1 VDSDEALA
9 ARLVG
14 QTVGGRWQLERLLG
28 TGGMA
33 AVYAAH
39 DSSGNVA
46 AVKILHPEMSLRHD
60 VRERFLREAYVAN
73 RVAHPGAVQVLEHS
87 SDESGATFLVME
99 LLEGEPLSARV
110 RRVGKLP
117 VPELCDY
124 LDQIL
129 DVLVDAHEQGII
141 HRDLKP
147 DNLFVTNEGRIK
159 ILDFGL
165 ARMMDDV
172 PGDFKTRTGMAL
184 GTLPYMAPEQALGRR
199 SEIDGRVD
207 LFALGATAFRI
218 LAGRKVHEADSEA
231 ELLIAMASKPA
242 PPLASAAPG
251 TPPDLCAI
259 IDLSLAFSREARYPD
274 ARTMQADVRAVREGA
289 APPYASSQNAA
300 REESTRLDMPAVPAA
315 AVAAAA
321 QGNAPAST
329 RDPATA
335 PTAPAPVN
343 PLARTAGGTAV
354 LPQIPEAAVRADAA
368 AGQFPRSTT
377 PAPGS
382 FAAIADAPQSMHGS
396 AIADAPQSMHGSA
409 IADAPQSMH
418 GSAMAAGPASVRPM
432 AGTLAP
438 GSAAATTA
446 TGTSVPPPKKRSLL
460 PWVLAIAAVL
470 LLVGG
475 AVAATAVYLV
485 EEDGA
490 ALPEIGLP
498 GSSSAV
504 PSTSGA
510 PGGLAGAAGAG
521 DNVAGAM
528 EQGAG
533 GAPDTTATSAPAGGA
548 QPPAVPPEATVAGAS
563 HKAVS
568 AGAPAPAPTQA
579 PPKPAAEPKTAARAN
594 PGLAI
599 TPPPPADKKPK
610 KDEHDKGKAKGH
622 DKPHGHGH

>member
-1 VDSDEALA
+1 MA

-33 AVYAAH
+33 AVYAAR
-39 DSSGNVA
+39 DSAGNVA

-87 SDESGATFLVME
+87 SDESGATFLAME

-110 RRVGKLP
+110 RRVGQLP
-117 VPELCDY
+117 VPELCEY

-129 DVLVDAHEQGII
+129 DVLVHAHEQGII

-251 TPPDLCAI
+251 TPADLCAI

-274 ARTMQADVRAVREGA
+274 ARTMQADVRALRQGA
-289 APPYASSQNAA
+289 APPYASSQSAA

-315 AVAAAA
+315 VVAAAA
-321 QGNAPAST
+321 QGDAPAST

-343 PLARTAGGTAV
+343 PLARAAGGTAV

-368 AGQFPRSTT
+368 AEQFPRSTT

-382 FAAIADAPQSMHGS
+382 FAAVGAGGPQSMQGR
-396 AIADAPQSMHGSA
+396 
-409 IADAPQSMH
+409 
-418 GSAMAAGPASVRPM
+418 AMAAGPASVRPM

-438 GSAAATTA
+438 GSAVARAA

-490 ALPEIGLP
+490 ALPGIGLP

-521 DNVAGAM
+521 DNVSGAV

-533 GAPDTTATSAPAGGA
+533 GAPDATATRAPAGGA
-548 QPPAVPPEATVAGAS
+548 QAPAVPHEATVAGATQKS
-563 HKAVS
+563 VS
-568 AGAPAPAPTQA
+568 ASAPAAAPAQAPSKPAP
-579 PPKPAAEPKTAARAN
+579 EPKAATRAT
-594 PGLAI
+594 PRL
-599 TPPPPADKKPK
+599 TLTPPPPPPPPADKKPK
-610 KDEHDKGKAKGH
+610 KHEHHKGKAKG
-622 DKPHGHGH
+622 PHKGHGHDH